1 MLLMHCIADGVDC
14 EFCIR
19 IVVVVVMMIMV
30 LVVVMV
36 VIVTVMVID
45 YRNLGAR

>member
-1 MLLMHCIADGVDC
+1 MHCIADGVDC

-30 LVVVMV
+30 LVVV
-36 VIVTVMVID
+36 T
-45 YRNLGAR
+45 LGFPRWSGL